1 MRWPR
6 SDTTAPLLIERVMAV
21 LDEDLMAAALPQLSY
36 VLTWP
41 YG

>member
-1 MRWPR
+1 MRWPC
-6 SDTTAPLLIERVMAV
+6 SDTTAPLLIERVMAA
-21 LDEDLMAAALPQLSY
+21 LDENLIAAVLRQLSY